1 MKSHSWSAVRGVY
14 HLQVRNSSI
23 PLLCR
28 LWPAFSEIQ
37 KILSVNCEN
46 LLEGCEKEQIHP
58 VSLYHFGVALRAPH
72 PPTAVLI
79 KELCGAWKTLGGF
92 PLKMPK

>member
-1 MKSHSWSAVRGVY
+1 MKSHSWSAVR
-14 HLQVRNSSI
+14 SI
-23 PLLCR
+23 PFASQKQLNPIT